1 MFYYISIIAFITL
14 APMNIPVE
22 EKSITGPFPEQYQ
35 CEIYKSQVMNMINTV
50 DNAEIKTSKCITQVM
65 S

>member
-1 MFYYISIIAFITL
+1 
-14 APMNIPVE
+14 MNIPVE